1 MPIIGPDP
9 KCLEVETRRKPGS
22 LPSVLVSAISLIDVD
37 GRVLISKR
45 PEGKTMAGLWEFPGG
60 KLESGESLTDALQR
74 EMREELGVEVEI
86 GKKIDCVEH
95 AYPDRTVCLH
105 FYHCQLKGKPRPM
118 LKQRIRWVKRREL
131 ATLEFPLADK
141 ALIVRL
147 TKVGTEVR

>member
-1 MPIIGPDP
+1 MSSVPLDVVAAV
-9 KCLEVETRRKPGS
+9 VEQRDHF
-22 LPSVLVSAISLIDVD
+22 LVTQRA
-37 GRVLISKR
+37 
-45 PEGKTMAGLWEFPGG
+45 AGDHLGGCWEFPGG
-60 KLESGESLTDALQR
+60 KLESGESLTDALRR

-147 TKVGTEVR
+147 TKVGTEVP

>member
-1 MPIIGPDP
+1 
-9 KCLEVETRRKPGS
+9 
-22 LPSVLVSAISLIDVD
+22 
-37 GRVLISKR
+37 
-45 PEGKTMAGLWEFPGG
+45 
-60 KLESGESLTDALQR
+60 
-74 EMREELGVEVEI
+74 MREELGVEVEI

-147 TKVGTEVR
+147 TKVGTEVP

>member
-1 MPIIGPDP
+1 MSSVPLDVVAAV
-9 KCLEVETRRKPGS
+9 VEQRDHF
-22 LPSVLVSAISLIDVD
+22 LVTQRAAVD
-37 GRVLISKR
+37 HLG
-45 PEGKTMAGLWEFPGG
+45 GCWEFPGG
-60 KLESGESLTDALQR
+60 KLESGESLTDALRR

-86 GKKIDCVEH
+86 GKKIDCVAH

-147 TKVGTEVR
+147 TKVGTEVP

>member
-1 MPIIGPDP
+1 MSSVPLDVVAAV
-9 KCLEVETRRKPGS
+9 VEQRDHF
-22 LPSVLVSAISLIDVD
+22 LVTQRA
-37 GRVLISKR
+37 
-45 PEGKTMAGLWEFPGG
+45 AGDHLGGCWEFPGG
-60 KLESGESLTDALQR
+60 KLESGESLTDALRR

-105 FYHCQLKGKPRPM
+105 FYHCQLKGKPRSM

-147 TKVGTEVR
+147 TKVGTEVP